1 MAHGLKS
8 GVYEHYT
15 GLLVFVLGVARHS
28 ETEEKFVAYIPLAPK
43 RGPRI
48 TVRPLTM
55 FFEDVEV
62 NGQKRSRF
70 RYVGAEMP
78 EDLANKYKS
87 MNEWGQPGEKS

>member
-1 MAHGLKS
+1 MAQELKS
-8 GVYEHYT
+8 GIYEHYT

-48 TVRPLTM
+48 TVRPLKM
-55 FFEDVEV
+55 FFEGVEV
-62 NGQKRSRF
+62 SGVKHPRF

-78 EDLANKYKS
+78 DDLAKKYKS
-87 MNEWGQPGEKS
+87 MNEWGQPGDK

>member
-1 MAHGLKS
+1 MARELKS

-48 TVRPLTM
+48 TVRPLKM
-55 FFEDVEV
+55 FFEDVEM
-62 NGQKRSRF
+62 NGKKQPRF
-70 RYVGAEMP
+70 RYINSEMP
-78 EDLANKYKS
+78 EDLAEKYQT
-87 MNEWGQPGEKS
+87 MHEWGQPGEKS